1 MVPVFGGGDRRNV
14 YNANCNLYLSQEY
27 IPVEMA
33 FGMTVNLFG
42 ILKAPLRLGV
52 QNVSPIWQCVAILH
66 NIMIDRNNSCESQK
80 IVPAAPAMV
89 PHNKE
94 VLRETNGYLP
104 QYLDGISVVR
114 EVLVRRVKEAGLVWT
129 K

>member
-1 MVPVFGGGDRRNV
+1 MQAIVDCLGRFLFIAVAAPGSQPDINAFSRTSLHEVLSDLPVDYFIIGDNAYKPTEYMVPVFGGGDRRNV

-52 QNVSPIWQCVAILH
+52 RNVSPI
-66 NIMIDRNNSCESQK
+66 
-80 IVPAAPAMV
+80 
-89 PHNKE
+89 
-94 VLRETNGYLP
+94 
-104 QYLDGISVVR
+104 
-114 EVLVRRVKEAGLVWT
+114 
-129 K
+129 